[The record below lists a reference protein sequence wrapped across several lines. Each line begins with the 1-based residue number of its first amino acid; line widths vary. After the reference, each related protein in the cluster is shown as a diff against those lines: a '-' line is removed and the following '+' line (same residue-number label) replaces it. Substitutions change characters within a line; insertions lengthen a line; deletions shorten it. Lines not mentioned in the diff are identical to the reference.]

1 MDRLKLLQD
10 GYDEDEFDNDFFDD
24 EEDDEETDNKI
35 YNECMTILHKGDE
48 EFDKVVEE
56 NNKEIEQLYEE
67 IANQKFEKI
76 AEIKAEYKYLIK
88 FASDPGKIADLD
100 QQRDTDI

>member
-67 IANQKFEKI
+67 IQFLILN
-76 AEIKAEYKYLIK
+76 YKVSYSTNFQNI
-88 FASDPGKIADLD
+88 
-100 QQRDTDI
+100 